1 MATSPVSP
9 RPDVHEPTDAHPHR
23 LSRGAV
29 GFNGVLF
36 QSITFMAPAIA
47 TALSIPAGI
56 VFSGGSAPLAVIFA
70 LIACL
75 FAANSIG
82 QLSRHMPSAGSFY
95 TYVSNGIHPALGFLV
110 AWGFLLGVVI
120 GGPFLALQMGF
131 IVAGTMNQEF
141 GTSQSLWWIWTVL
154 VTLLVFLLG
163 YRGIRASTSVGAI
176 LGAFEILVFVAL
188 SLTLIVKAGSHNTL
202 GVFGTHY
209 ANNPS
214 YRGLSGVVAGSVFTI
229 LAFIGF
235 EEAAPIAEEAH
246 NPRRTIQRAVM
257 FSCLGIGVFY
267 VLNTYA
273 SSVFYGPNKMTGFVS
288 AGNSNPWQNLLAR
301 QAWGA
306 IGFLIVF
313 IALVNSV
320 IANQNAA
327 NNSSTRTMFSMGRIL
342 LLPGIFGEL
351 TRRRNSPMIALIA
364 QFVVTLG
371 VALWLGNQYDPY
383 TAFSLSATML
393 VDVFA
398 PMFIL
403 LNIACIAY
411 FARYRRDEFNWFLHG
426 LLPVLGALAFI
437 PAFCAGAGIQV
448 FSFISALPKP
458 LSYAGPAVGA
468 WMVVGIGYLG
478 YLLWRSPQ
486 RIGDTKQVFMED

>member
-1 MATSPVSP
+1 MTSSPTSPGPGV
-9 RPDVHEPTDAHPHR
+9 REPTHPHQ

-29 GFNGVLF
+29 GFSGVLF

-110 AWGFLLGVVI
+110 AWGFLLGVIV

-131 IVAGTMNQEF
+131 IVAGTMNDEF
-141 GTSQSLWWIWTVL
+141 GTSENLWWIWTVL
-154 VTLLVFLLG
+154 VTLIVFLLG

-188 SLTLIVKAGSHNTL
+188 SLTLIVKAGSHNTIS
-202 GVFGTHY
+202 VFGTHY

-214 YRGLSGVVAGSVFTI
+214 YRGISGVIAGSVFTI

-246 NPRRTIQRAVM
+246 NPRRAIQRAII
-257 FSCLGIGVFY
+257 FSCLGIGIFY

-273 SSVFYGPNKMTGFVS
+273 SSVFYGPGRMTGFVN

-313 IALVNSV
+313 LALINSV

-351 TRRRNSPMIALIA
+351 TRRRNSPLIALIA
-364 QFVVTLG
+364 QFVVTVG
-371 VALWLGNQYDPY
+371 VALWLGFQYSPY
-383 TAFSLSATML
+383 EAFSLTATML

-398 PMFIL
+398 PMYIL
-403 LNIACIAY
+403 LNIACITY
-411 FARYRRDEFNWFLHG
+411 FARYRRDEFNWLLHG

-437 PAFCAGAGIQV
+437 PAFCAGAGIPV
-448 FSFISALPKP
+448 FSFITTLPKP

-468 WMVVGIGYLG
+468 WMVVGIGYLV
-478 YLLWRSPQ
+478 YLLRRQPH
-486 RIGDTKQVFMED
+486 RIADTKHVFVED